1 MKLDIGI
8 YLLNTYWIS
17 LKNLKSA
24 LLNKTSFPRRSP
36 SIWEKADNNNTKVWC
51 LSLYLECPMVN
62 IEFIPITILYN
73 LLQFYIDIDCSTYI
87 FNLDSYL
94 NHFRL
99 ENPNQHK
106 TF

>member
-1 MKLDIGI
+1 
-8 YLLNTYWIS
+8 
-17 LKNLKSA
+17 
-24 LLNKTSFPRRSP
+24 
-36 SIWEKADNNNTKVWC
+36 
-51 LSLYLECPMVN
+51 MVN
-62 IEFIPITILYN
+62 VEFIRITILYN
-73 LLQFYIDIDCSTYI
+73 LLQFYIDIDFSTYI